1 MERTQNQFPLE
12 DEDRG
17 KNFFF
22 VTILLCGVNVLLYV
36 YSFLNPMD
44 YYLTGGMN
52 YGLVAEQ
59 GEYYR
64 FLTCMFLHGD
74 IAHIG
79 MNMLALVTAGMLVES
94 YLGSFRTAVIY
105 FVSGVGGSVLSL
117 LLHQGDRQI
126 YSIGAS
132 GAVFGLLVASAII
145 QNKKQGKSMAAAIGF
160 VLVYAVIT
168 YSEGIDLTGHL
179 GGAIGGGIAT
189 GLLSI
194 GFTED
199 YREGIIL
206 RFLGI
211 FITFMVCGAAVY
223 FIIGM

>member
-1 MERTQNQFPLE
+1 
-12 DEDRG
+12 
-17 KNFFF
+17 
-22 VTILLCGVNVLLYV
+22 
-36 YSFLNPMD
+36 
-44 YYLTGGMN
+44 
-52 YGLVAEQ
+52 
-59 GEYYR
+59 
-64 FLTCMFLHGD
+64 
-74 IAHIG
+74 
-79 MNMLALVTAGMLVES
+79 
-94 YLGSFRTAVIY
+94 
-105 FVSGVGGSVLSL
+105 
-117 LLHQGDRQI
+117 
-126 YSIGAS
+126 
-132 GAVFGLLVASAII
+132 
-145 QNKKQGKSMAAAIGF
+145 MAAAIGF